1 MSSPV
6 PSSFVPSV
14 EQGEEILRPRVLIV
28 DDEESNRVLLGRALT
43 NDYEVMI
50 VSSGQAALDAIA
62 THPFDCVILDINM
75 PVMDGFAVLRTI
87 RKVYEPT
94 ELPVILMSGRSD
106 AGDIVQGL
114 GLGASDYIT
123 KPITLSVTAARLRT
137 QVTLKRLADDN
148 KRTIHDLHLAQKMQ
162 ERFYRIV
169 SHDLKGP
176 LTNLR
181 MAQYLLRDL
190 LTDNPAASSILENID
205 LSLNEMQDMIR
216 VFLDVAAAQ
225 PGQVETRI
233 ICLDPVLILRNVAN
247 MYTLNAGRKQI
258 QIAIDQNEPVLAY
271 ADQRL
276 LTHIVSN
283 LVSNAIKYSPPHTL
297 TRLGWERLN
306 DHVRIYV
313 ADQGPGIPEAE
324 RDGLFK
330 MYGKLSNRPTGEES
344 STGLGLWIVRHL
356 ADLIGGDVGVEC
368 PPEGGSVFWVE
379 LPACDEETPL
389 PQDDDGT

>member
-123 KPITLSVTAARLRT
+123 KPITLSVTAARRR
-137 QVTLKRLADDN
+137 QQAHYPRSAPGAEDAGTLLPDRLA
-148 KRTIHDLHLAQKMQ
+148 RS
-162 ERFYRIV
+162 ER
-169 SHDLKGP
+169 P
-176 LTNLR
+176 
-181 MAQYLLRDL
+181 
-190 LTDNPAASSILENID
+190 
-205 LSLNEMQDMIR
+205 
-216 VFLDVAAAQ
+216 
-225 PGQVETRI
+225 
-233 ICLDPVLILRNVAN
+233 
-247 MYTLNAGRKQI
+247 
-258 QIAIDQNEPVLAY
+258 
-271 ADQRL
+271 ADQSADGA
-276 LTHIVSN
+276 VS
-283 LVSNAIKYSPPHTL
+283 AARP
-297 TRLGWERLN
+297 
-306 DHVRIYV
+306 
-313 ADQGPGIPEAE
+313 AD
-324 RDGLFK
+324 
-330 MYGKLSNRPTGEES
+330 
-344 STGLGLWIVRHL
+344 
-356 ADLIGGDVGVEC
+356 
-368 PPEGGSVFWVE
+368 
-379 LPACDEETPL
+379 
-389 PQDDDGT
+389 